1 MHRAPEPRPAFW
13 DRIGA
18 LVSGPRSWVLAL
30 VVAAIGGA
38 LLGLIPQTGADQQSP
53 VVLPPTAES
62 ARVAELLKQFPGGD
76 NAPVLLVITRS
87 DGSVLSPTDLAS
99 AQQARDRMAGLSGV
113 APGPPIPLLP
123 AADGKAALAPLA
135 LTSDLT
141 GFELSDTVTAL
152 RDAARDGLP
161 DGVVANVTGG
171 PAFGADIANSFSG
184 ANVTLLAVTG
194 GVVALL
200 LIVTYRSPV
209 LWLVPLLV
217 IAFAD
222 RIAAVV
228 GAAVAEAV
236 GLGGD
241 GSTSGITSVLVFG
254 AGTNYALLLISRYRE
269 ELRRTEPPGRRQSAT
284 EPPGR
289 RQSAAADHR
298 EALQTAVRWAGPAI
312 VASNATVVLALLTLL
327 LAKSPTTRSLGVGA
341 ASGLVV
347 AAIFVLL
354 VLPPLLA
361 LFGPKLFWPFIP
373 RADGADLTTTGAWHR
388 VADWVSGH
396 AGRVAT
402 ASIVGLAVL
411 ATGIIGTPIGL
422 SLIDQFRVKA
432 DSVTGF
438 QNLADHFPSG
448 QTDPT
453 RVIAPTENAD
463 AVAAAIQATPG
474 VASVQPAGVSETGL
488 TQWQVVLDAGPA
500 TPEAFTTV
508 DALRDSVRKA
518 DPQGLV
524 GGTDAQAL
532 DTKRTAVRDQKVII
546 PAILIVVLAVLY
558 LLLRAALAPLVLIGV
573 TALSTLAALGLGSW
587 VSIHLLG
594 FPALDN
600 TTPLFSFLFL
610 VALGVDYTIFL
621 VTRAKEE
628 TPMWG
633 TRGGIV
639 RAVSATGAVI
649 TSAGLVLAAVF
660 CVLGVLPLIALTQ
673 LGIIVG
679 LGILLDTFVVRT
691 VVIPA
696 LFTLIGPRIW
706 WPAFRPDDIERTDEL
721 PALRGAGRHAR
732 GDDAGAPRRDV
743 RTIPT
748 APGRAR

>member
-1 MHRAPEPRPAFW
+1 MHRAPEPRLPLW
-13 DRIGA
+13 DRIGT
-18 LVSGPRSWVLAL
+18 LVSGRRSWALAL
-30 VVAAIGGA
+30 LIAAIGGA
-38 LLGLIPQTGADQQSP
+38 LLGLIPQSGADQQSP

-76 NAPVLLVITRS
+76 TAPVLLVISRD
-87 DGSVLSPTDLAS
+87 DGSALSPEDLAA
-99 AQQARDRMAGLSGV
+99 AQQARDRMAGVDGV
-113 APGPPIPLLP
+113 VPGPPIPVIP
-123 AADGKAALAPLA
+123 ATDGKAAIAPLA
-135 LTSDLT
+135 LNSDLT
-141 GFELSDTVTAL
+141 GFALSDTVQAL
-152 RDAARDGLP
+152 REAAREGLP
-161 DGVVANVTGG
+161 DGVVAHVTGG

-194 GVVALL
+194 AVVALL

-228 GAAVAEAV
+228 GAAVAEAS

-269 ELRRTEPPGRRQSAT
+269 ELRRDPPEPAGPQSSAVHNSAVHRQ
-284 EPPGR
+284 
-289 RQSAAADHR
+289 
-298 EALQTAVRWAGPAI
+298 ALHTAVRWAGPAI

-327 LAKSPTTRSLGVGA
+327 LAQSPTTRSLGVQA
-341 ASGLVV
+341 AAGLVV
-347 AAIFVLL
+347 AAVFVLL
-354 VLPPLLA
+354 VLPPLLG

-373 RADGADLTTTGAWHR
+373 RAGTDELTTTGAWHR
-388 VADWVSGH
+388 IADWVSGH
-396 AGRVAT
+396 AGRVA
-402 ASIVGLAVL
+402 AVSILSLAVL
-411 ATGIIGTPIGL
+411 ATGAIGTPIGL

-438 QNLADHFPSG
+438 QTLAEHFPSG

-453 RVIAPTENAD
+453 RVIARTENSD
-463 AVAAAIQATPG
+463 AVTGAIQGAPG
-474 VASVQPAGVSETGL
+474 VASVQPAGVSDTGL
-488 TQWQVVLDAGPA
+488 TQWQVVLNAAPA

-508 DALRDSVRKA
+508 AALRDSVRNA
-518 DPQGLV
+518 DPQALV

-546 PAILIVVLAVLY
+546 PAILIVVLGVLY
-558 LLLRAALAPLVLIGV
+558 LLLRAALAPLVLVGA
-573 TALSTLAALGLGSW
+573 TALSTLAALGMGSW

-600 TTPLFSFLFL
+600 TTPLFAFLFL

-696 LFTLIGPRIW
+696 LFTLIGPKIW
-706 WPAFRPDDIERTDEL
+706 WPAFRPDDIERTD
-721 PALRGAGRHAR
+721 ALVIESA
-732 GDDAGAPRRDV
+732 
-743 RTIPT
+743 
-748 APGRAR
+748 